1 MREQNYLKRKCNQT
15 VTGEFDSAEV
25 VVTKKFNFSKKKLM
39 AFFASFGL
47 LLFAAAVFVY
57 KNFEQITVSDVNVV
71 QPMSTAMAATSTKRT
86 VLEIPP
92 GTVKANPFLPYKE
105 MKGGVMVNDAL
116 ARDLAEPPLNVD
128 ENSDA
133 VRVMRTVVSGILYDK
148 YSSSAILN
156 IEGSDYL
163 VKKGDV
169 VNNYKVLNITQDS
182 VTVKLGENV
191 YKAGIGELLTDGTI
205 YHNNVSNLNNK
216 FGGENNGV
224 Q

>member
-1 MREQNYLKRKCNQT
+1 MM
-15 VTGEFDSAEV
+15 TGEFDSVENLVA
-25 VVTKKFNFSKKKLM
+25 KKINLGKKKLIVLC
-39 AFFASFGL
+39 ASSCL
-47 LLFAAAVFVY
+47 LLFVATFFVY
-57 KNFEQITVSDVNVV
+57 KNYNQVTISDVNIAY
-71 QPMSTAMAATSTKRT
+71 PMSTVVAATSTKRT
-86 VLEIPP
+86 VFEIPP

-105 MKGGVMVNDAL
+105 MKGGMGEREAL
-116 ARDLAEPPLNVD
+116 ASDLAEPPIAIN

-133 VRVMRTVVSGILYDK
+133 VRVMRTVVSGILYDR

-191 YKAGIGELLTDGTI
+191 YKAGIGELLTEGAI
-205 YHNNVSNLNNK
+205 HHNEVSNLNNK